1 MGISV
6 KFVFPVRFR
15 RDGKDG
21 VNVWLKYASVLD
33 KYDSNTDK
41 HYPSNKYMSDEPT
54 EDCKYIGIGKGVGDE
69 PNSGEYYEW
78 KKYIGDDGTSF
89 TAKGQAVAHHASLSD
104 YDSATK
110 SKGFH
115 LIDDSAGA
123 LLKYWNGTTT
133 ENRSVTDG
141 DAYTTADKH
150 LWVKDG
156 AKWNDLGE
164 IQGPKGDPAYLDTI
178 YLKGASYS
186 SSGTPSAVVKVTKDG
201 VSSTLQANSRG
212 LTAYK
217 INRTTLAV
225 TKIGTFDTYN
235 SSTGAAAANN
245 LATAISSLDTT
256 VFLAIA
262 SFDACGFTT
271 NLLNALL
278 QFGGSDIADLTAK
291 SRAFCFLGYK
301 GMVTGTAQQL
311 DYAGNDKIAEI
322 SSIVTDGVCQGGGQ
336 NGNSV
341 VRLDLTNEND
351 TMLYDELGNNVSGS
365 SECEARLYSG
375 DNLVA
380 LTSGMVVATA
390 TDCTITTA
398 QSSNYYKVTVSAM
411 SANQATVKFVATY
424 KGVSYQSVMTL
435 KKIVGTAK
443 YEIIT
448 TPTAVTFNPNTK
460 TYSHAGITVDIYR
473 TTQKYGRQLNPG
485 DLRGEIF
492 WKSGSSSGIRSAG
505 GIVSSDY
512 FSGNEVIFEYIE
524 DGDTKDLETVPI
536 IQEGQNGSAGNSVKN
551 ITNKYLAKSTA
562 DTPSKTSSLWKDNP
576 SDTDFSSTNKYL
588 WNYETIT
595 YTQSSQTTTD
605 PRIIAV
611 WGEQGVKGN
620 GISSITEYYL
630 ATSSNS
636 GITTSTSGWDK
647 EVQSITPSKKY
658 LWNYEEIT
666 YTEGNSTCSTPCII
680 GVYGDQGLPG
690 NDAVTYKLNSSI
702 VSIPLNN
709 EGYPSVTS
717 FTLTPKMSV
726 GNTSGKFNSEY
737 TMVVYIS
744 HSGSTSPVIASYTLD
759 ENTKSVSVYLTSN
772 GGSTGTMLKDI
783 TSVTCS
789 LYHGQSSLDS
799 FTILPVK
806 AGAAGVSYFPN
817 MCGVWDGANT
827 TYKWTNGSRD
837 MVTYY
842 ISGTPYLFAVK
853 TAGTTISASAN
864 NATPD
869 KDSRWEK
876 ADSPFSMLFANFV
889 YTDNASVAGFVWSE
903 EQMMSSS
910 FTGSSLSADTA
921 NIYMNGKKGFFRAL
935 NAEIQ
940 GKIIAKSG
948 TFSNCIIDKSCEIH
962 NENGWNLLGD
972 STGPGWI
979 LKGIG
984 SLPINFSI
992 EGTNYSVT
1000 MHNGVGAGG
1009 GVNAAHMIQCRG
1021 YNGIIINAEGTALD
1035 VNTGQSIF
1043 RNNVTMSGS
1052 ITSIS
1057 GLRIST
1063 YTMSSNGTIPT
1074 NVELVTFTN
1083 SSAITVGL
1091 PSASGCKGKVL
1102 YLKKLGS
1109 GSVTLSGSSSNL
1121 IVGAGGTGTSTT
1133 SGNVGNSKSMMYI
1146 SDGKYWI
1153 EFYCG

>member
-6 KFVFPVRFR
+6 KIVFPVRFR

-201 VSSTLQANSRG
+201 VSSTLRANSRG

-301 GMVTGTAQQL
+301 GMVAGTAQQL

-390 TDCTITTA
+390 TDCTITIA

-411 SANQATVKFVATY
+411 SANQATVKFVANY

-562 DTPSKTSSLWKDNP
+562 DTPSKTSSLWKDKP

-630 ATSSNS
+630 ATSSSS
-636 GITTSTSGWDK
+636 GITTSTSGWNK

-709 EGYPSVTS
+709 DGYPSVTS

-744 HSGSTSPVIASYTLD
+744 HSGSTFPVTASYTLD

-799 FTILPVK
+799 FQILPVK

-817 MCGVWDGANT
+817 PRGVYTPGE
-827 TYKWTNGSRD
+827 TYRWENGYRD
-837 MVTYY
+837 MVTVM
-842 ISGTPYLFAVK
+842 IGGLPYLFAVK
-853 TAGTTISASAN
+853 TAGTSTSN
-864 NATPD
+864 NPVNSDGSTN
-869 KDSRWEK
+869 SYWVK
-876 ADSPFSMLFANFV
+876 ADSPFSMLFTNFV
-889 YTDNASVAGFVWSE
+889 YTDNASVAGFIYSE
-903 EQMMSSS
+903 ETMMSQS
-910 FTGSSLSADTA
+910 TIDGEKPTINNAK
-921 NIYMNGKKGFFRAL
+921 IYLNGKT
-935 NAEIQ
+935 
-940 GKIIAKSG
+940 GKIIGVDSYFENVYAEGRIIATSGEFNNCTVKETCTAGFMRYSANKLNGNVINCGLVNLIDIYNDSEYTTLYLPTVSEGQFMRITIMYAVSTRITVPDFTIGINGSG
-948 TFSNCIIDKSCEIH
+948 TFNDFVNFPIGGKSY
-962 NENGWNLLGD
+962 D
-972 STGPGWI
+972 STLLVLRNDFYEFLGMNDGNTTRWI
-979 LKGIG
+979 CTNKA
-984 SLPINFSI
+984 LPR
-992 EGTNYSVT
+992 V
-1000 MHNGVGAGG
+1000 
-1009 GVNAAHMIQCRG
+1009 
-1021 YNGIIINAEGTALD
+1021 
-1035 VNTGQSIF
+1035 
-1043 RNNVTMSGS
+1043 
-1052 ITSIS
+1052 
-1057 GLRIST
+1057 
-1063 YTMSSNGTIPT
+1063 
-1074 NVELVTFTN
+1074 
-1083 SSAITVGL
+1083 
-1091 PSASGCKGKVL
+1091 
-1102 YLKKLGS
+1102 
-1109 GSVTLSGSSSNL
+1109 
-1121 IVGAGGTGTSTT
+1121 
-1133 SGNVGNSKSMMYI
+1133 
-1146 SDGKYWI
+1146 
-1153 EFYCG
+1153 